1 MRRND
6 EKLEEKKKGKE
17 KRVGIKKGKGVK
29 KRRKVYEQDIIIAA
43 VRGGHVTPVTG

>member
-29 KRRKVYEQDIIIAA
+29 KRRKVYEQDIIS
-43 VRGGHVTPVTG
+43 GGHVTPVTG